1 MQRHR
6 TTMNRLL
13 TVFLALIWCLP
24 MLAAQTDYAKRI
36 APLID
41 PAKLATLGK
50 RGANQRVEKAVY
62 WLAGEAGQKPD
73 KVMEA
78 ALGLA
83 GVRNGPAAAL
93 TKAALLRNLD
103 IADKLGCLDAEGMAE

>member
-1 MQRHR
+1 
-6 TTMNRLL
+6 MNRLL
-13 TVFLALIWCLP
+13 AVFLALICCLP
-24 MLAAQTDYAKRI
+24 LLAAQTDCAKRI

-62 WLAGEAGQKPD
+62 WLA
-73 KVMEA
+73 
-78 ALGLA
+78 
-83 GVRNGPAAAL
+83 AAL

-103 IADKLGCLDAEGMAE
+103 IAEKLGCLDAEGMVGRRWQSLGRAA